1 MMYGQSVRRILGTSG
16 LQEPPTYDDPLIKIR
31 GLELLIQDLPDSRIW
46 SLPPII
52 W

>member
-31 GLELLIQDLPDSRIW
+31 GDW
-46 SLPPII
+46 NC
-52 W
+52 

>member
-31 GLELLIQDLPDSRIW
+31 GIGIADTGPT
-46 SLPPII
+46 
-52 W
+52 